1 MTWTAGLET
10 LSVSILQGLVDS
22 LLWNN
27 LSAFN
32 ETNKPV
38 YIFCPVVN
46 KNLKYSDGICYT
58 PRREL
63 DIDLET

>member
-1 MTWTAGLET
+1 M
-10 LSVSILQGLVDS
+10 SVSILQGLVDS
-22 LLWNN
+22 LLWKN

-38 YIFCPVVN
+38 FIFCPVVN
-46 KNLKYSDGICYT
+46 KNLKYSDGICYIRHEHL
-58 PRREL
+58 PRLEL

>member
-46 KNLKYSDGICYT
+46 KNLKYSDGIC
-58 PRREL
+58 
-63 DIDLET
+63 